1 MASLGKIEVNKP
13 PEGMT
18 LFVTISLSRRYLVRL
33 WLGRR
38 LIRLAAFVLGCNIV
52 IEETQTLNP

>member
-1 MASLGKIEVNKP
+1 MASLGKIEVNKLP
-13 PEGMT
+13 KSMT
-18 LFVTISLSRRYLVRL
+18 LFVTMNLSRRFLVRL

-52 IEETQTLNP
+52 IEEDA

>member
-18 LFVTISLSRRYLVRL
+18 LFVTMNLSRRFLVRL

-52 IEETQTLNP
+52 IKEDA